1 MHMKR
6 TLLSL
11 VMIISCGHA
20 YAGDISISAP
30 VLTYRDDVTTPGKV
44 VERELL
50 SIQDGTYWSK
60 PDTVNVSVEVRNKGD
75 SIVRFIRVS
84 AEHYYLLKADASR
97 FPPMKG
103 ELRTITDEPVWVWTN
118 TPGSKAI
125 RELRP
130 GEKKVVIFKDL
141 PVRSRYYAT
150 GYQFQAFAV
159 RVFASPRDG
168 DDDYS
173 NNVSQKIIS
182 YGD

>member
-1 MHMKR
+1 MKR
-6 TLLSL
+6 ILLSF
-11 VMIISCGHA
+11 VMIIFGGYA
-20 YAGDISISAP
+20 YAGNISISAP
-30 VLTYRDDVTTPGKV
+30 VITYKDDVTTPGKV

-50 SIQDGTYWSK
+50 SIQDEKYWSQ
-60 PDTVNVSVEVRNKGD
+60 PFTVNVSVEVKNKSD
-75 SIVRFIRVS
+75 STVRFIRMS
-84 AEHYYLLKADASR
+84 AEHYYLMRPQSSR

-103 ELRTITDEPVWVWTN
+103 ELRTITDDPVWVWTN

-125 RELRP
+125 RELKS

-141 PVRSRYYAT
+141 PVGSRYYAT
-150 GYQFQAFAV
+150 GYQFQAFAI

-173 NNVSQKIIS
+173 DNVSQKIIL